1 MTMDVPAVVPA
12 RRRPDVT
19 AALTVGAVVVAALYF
34 GRELFVPLA
43 LAILLSFA
51 LSPLVVWLR
60 RIRIPRAPAVLIV
73 AALAFTAIASVG
85 AIMGKQLAE
94 LAAELPRYEQT
105 LRTKIQGLQSA
116 PGAPAGVIERATEAL
131 EGLSRELEGSKP
143 EQKQAAGGQTAD
155 SQPRP
160 IPVEIHQPPVRTLEY
175 YQNIIMPMLG
185 PLARTG
191 LVGILVIFMLFQ
203 REDLRDR
210 FIRLF
215 GGEDFERTTTAMN
228 DAATRLSR
236 LFLTLTVMNVL
247 YGLAMAAALWVIGI
261 PNPILWGILAGLMR
275 YVPYIGS
282 IIAALFPVLLAAAV
296 DPGWSL
302 FFITLAVYV
311 VGEFAMG
318 QIMEPWLRG
327 NSTGLSPLA
336 IVASASFWTWIW
348 GPVGLLLAIPLTVCL
363 IVLGRHVPQ
372 LNFLYVMLGDQPA
385 LTPPQRFYQRLLAGD
400 IGEVTF
406 DAEQYIKKHG
416 MVRYYDEV
424 TLPGLVLA
432 QADARRGRF
441 GPERLNEMLELVE
454 ELVEELDDEDLV
466 PKKKKKDDDEAQEK
480 QDDLPVLAPE
490 ELPEAWRTEAPV
502 LCVAVRSPLDQAAA
516 AILAQLATKHG
527 LGAKV
532 LDVQSL
538 TPANVRGIDFAPA
551 RVAALSHLDD
561 ARSPAYLRFL
571 IRRLRRRQP
580 ELPILIAAWDA
591 QSSAIDDTSALR
603 ADNVKQATTLRETLA
618 MLLAAARK
626 PPETDAAA
634 EQPDAAASPELTVRA
649 V

>member
-1 MTMDVPAVVPA
+1 MTIELPPIAPA

-19 AALTVGAVVVAALYF
+19 ATLTIGAVVVAALYF
-34 GRELFVPLA
+34 GRELLVPLA

-60 RIRIPRAPAVLIV
+60 RIRVPRAPAVLIV
-73 AALAFTAIASVG
+73 AALAFAAIAAAG
-85 AIMGKQLAE
+85 AIMVKQLAE
-94 LAAELPRYEQT
+94 LAAELPRYELT
-105 LRTKIQGLQSA
+105 LRTKIQGLQPA
-116 PGAPAGVIERATEAL
+116 PGAPAGIIERATEAL
-131 EGLSRELEGSKP
+131 EGISRELEAPKP
-143 EQKQAAGGQTAD
+143 EQKPANGGQTSK

-236 LFLTLTVMNVL
+236 LFLMLTVMNVL
-247 YGLAMAAALWVIGI
+247 YGLAMAAALWIIGI

-282 IIAALFPVLLAAAV
+282 IIAAVFPVLLAAAV
-296 DPGWSL
+296 YPGWSL
-302 FFITLAVYV
+302 FFVTLAVYL
-311 VGEFAMG
+311 VGEFTMG
-318 QIMEPWLRG
+318 QIMEPWLLG
-327 NSTGLSPLA
+327 NSTGLTPLA
-336 IVASASFWTWIW
+336 VVASASFWTWIW

-424 TLPGLVLA
+424 ALPGLVLA

-454 ELVEELDDEDLV
+454 ELIDELDDEDLL
-466 PKKKKKDDDEAQEK
+466 PTKKKKNEDEEGAEAQ
-480 QDDLPVLAPE
+480 DNLPVLAPE
-490 ELPEAWRTEAPV
+490 ELPETWRTEAPV

-516 AILAQLATKHG
+516 AILAQLASKHG

-538 TPANVRGIDFAPA
+538 TPANLRGIDFAPA

-561 ARSPAYLRFL
+561 AGSPAYLRFL

-580 ELPILIAAWDA
+580 ALPILIAAWEA
-591 QSSAIDDTSALR
+591 HSSAIGATPAWR
-603 ADNVKQATTLRETLA
+603 ADNVQQATTLRETLA
-618 MLLAAARK
+618 MLIAAARK
-626 PPETDAAA
+626 PPETASAA
-634 EQPDAAASPELTVRA
+634 EQPDAASPELTVRA